1 MYTGLSLHVYNG
13 TQANASAGLVEDM
26 VTESLSIGDIVSVL
40 LHRLPLHRGA
50 FYIGSGEFW
59 SGKGLLTSLVS
70 VSTPFTYWDLPPMDG
85 AATAKVVIV
94 RSIFYFQFG

>member
-1 MYTGLSLHVYNG
+1 MHTGLSLHVYDG
-13 TQANASAGLVEDM
+13 TQANASAVLVEDM
-26 VTESLSIGDIVSVL
+26 VTESPSIGYIVSVL

-50 FYIGSGEFW
+50 FYVRSGEFW

-70 VSTPFTYWDLPPMDG
+70 VSTPFTYWDSPPMDG
-85 AATAKVVIV
+85 TATAKVVIV